1 MVTSKIKLILLVM
14 IVIGIFLLFFY
25 SYQINY
31 PLAKE
36 GEEVSFVIESGQSSQ
51 KIGELLEEQK
61 IIKSGFWLRYYL
73 KTKDYYLKTKDL
85 ADKVIAGTFSLSPTM
100 SISQIAKEITTLST
114 VNTEDHIVLIEGWN
128 ASDIG
133 EYLEAKGFCNQ
144 KEWLNLIG
152 NFQNRDYDFLDD
164 KSKSN
169 DLEGYLFPD
178 TYRVYKNANCEDIL
192 IKLLNN
198 FDRKFSQEMKED
210 IKSQNKTIFEII
222 TMASIIEKEVRS
234 TEDMKIVSGLFWNRI
249 KNKQALES
257 CATLAYILGEDK
269 SQYSLED
276 TQVSSPYNTYRN
288 RGLPP
293 GPITNPG
300 LNAIQAAIYP
310 IYTDYNY
317 FLSDPKTKDTIWSKT
332 FEEHVQNKW
341 KYLQ

>member
-61 IIKSGFWLRYYL
+61 IIKSGFWLR
-73 KTKDYYLKTKDL
+73 YYLKTKDL